1 MPSFNLQNLLSLHR
15 LFLVYIIIIIMIVST
30 LSLTNVLERADLFL
44 LDRAFQWRGEQE
56 PREEIAI
63 VAISQRD
70 FELGAPRWPWPRSL
84 MARLVDE
91 ISVLEPAVIVIDI
104 LYTEPTSS
112 ETHDRG
118 CELPGRRVP
127 QSTRR
132 HRCYPSG
139 GGVKGLV
146 RPLTC

>member
-1 MPSFNLQNLLSLHR
+1 MPPLSLRNAISLHR
-15 LFLVYIIIIIMIVST
+15 IFLVYIVIIVMLVST
-30 LSLTNVLERADLFL
+30 LSLTNVLERANLFL

-91 ISVLEPAVIVIDI
+91 ISALEGSI
-104 LYTEPTSS
+104 
-112 ETHDRG
+112 
-118 CELPGRRVP
+118 
-127 QSTRR
+127 
-132 HRCYPSG
+132 
-139 GGVKGLV
+139 
-146 RPLTC
+146 